1 MLTLFTI
8 PKAFSGHAGIIQDN
22 AIGSWTR
29 LGSGCEVILFG
40 DDPGVAEAAARH
52 GARHLPELQRNSLGT
67 PTLVDVFARA
77 DAVARNPI
85 LCFVNSDIVLFK
97 DVVAATRM
105 VAGCFLMVSSRYN
118 CRITGPLSFGPDW
131 DRDLR
136 ARALDEARMYPAGG
150 SDFFIYP
157 RGLFGSIPPFAIG
170 RGYWD
175 NWLMLRARQRGA
187 RLINATDAVVALH
200 QEHDY
205 AHIVGVPAH
214 AADGAFPLHTTQ
226 ETERNLILAGGHGR
240 LYTLYDA
247 TEILTGDGRLV
258 STLRPTLF
266 RRRAKAWLRRKIAG
280 TAQHAFRRSRKH
292 DTTA

>member
-8 PKAFSGHAGIIQDN
+8 PKAFSGHAGVIQDN

-29 LGSGCEVILFG
+29 LGTGCEVILFG

-52 GARHLPELQRNSLGT
+52 GARHAPDLQRNSLGT
-67 PTLVDVFARA
+67 PILADVFARA
-77 DAVARNPI
+77 DALARNPI

-97 DVVAATRM
+97 DVIAATDKA
-105 VAGCFLMVSSRYN
+105 AGRFLMVSSRYN
-118 CRITGPLSFGPDW
+118 CRITSRLAFGPDW

-136 ARALDEARMYPAGG
+136 ARAMRAGRMYPAGG
-150 SDFFIYP
+150 SDFFVYP
-157 RGLFGSIPPFAIG
+157 RGLFGTIPPFAIG

-175 NWLMLRARQRGA
+175 NWLMLRARQCGA

-200 QEHDY
+200 QDHDY
-205 AHIVGVPAH
+205 AHIAGVSVH
-214 AADGAFPLHTTQ
+214 AADADFPMHSTE

-247 TEILTGDGRLV
+247 TEVLTDDGRLV
-258 STLRPTLF
+258 STLRPALIG
-266 RRRAKAWLRRKIAG
+266 RRAKAWLRRRLVA
-280 TAQHAFRRSRKH
+280 TRRYTLSLLRRRN
-292 DTTA
+292 TG